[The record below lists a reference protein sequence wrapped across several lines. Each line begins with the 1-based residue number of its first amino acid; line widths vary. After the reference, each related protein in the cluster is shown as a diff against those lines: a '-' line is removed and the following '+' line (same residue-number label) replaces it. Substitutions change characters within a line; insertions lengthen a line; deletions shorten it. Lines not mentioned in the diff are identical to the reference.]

1 MKPSRLITLLALL
14 FCFGNSYAEEPRYT
28 EEQLLRA
35 VTADDFGM
43 VLDYTATRLIPYRG
57 NKNGTPDQ
65 RMREGRFQCPSATR
79 LSLVS
84 PVSFKVKSVFRK
96 EEFGWA
102 FPA

>member
-65 RMREGRFQCPSATR
+65 RMRVPIK
-79 LSLVS
+79 L
-84 PVSFKVKSVFRK
+84 
-96 EEFGWA
+96 
-102 FPA
+102 